1 MAIRVHW
8 GYIKLFVLA
17 GLTLFLFAFAA
28 VRNGHRKVSEPVIHF
43 GGDDNLYIT
52 HENVSNLLIQ
62 NEKEVLNLSK
72 EALDLN
78 TLEFAL
84 NSNPLIK
91 SAEVYVDVNGM
102 LTADI
107 EQKKP
112 IARVQDAT
120 SFYIDDEGGYMPLSS
135 NYTARVPFVVGYIE
149 KNNLSNV
156 FKIAQKVYNDIFLK
170 THVVEI
176 HQTEDLNVS
185 LKLRQHRFD
194 VYLGDL
200 NQLDK
205 KINNLKVFYKKALKE
220 DTLDD
225 YKTINLQFDN
235 QVVCTK
241 N

>member
-1 MAIRVHW
+1 MAIKVHW
-8 GYIKLFVLA
+8 GYVKLVL
-17 GLTLFLFAFAA
+17 LTAVVMFLFAFAS

-43 GGDDNLYIT
+43 MGDHNLYIT

-62 NEKEVLNLSK
+62 NHEEVSNLSK
-72 EALDLN
+72 ETLDLN

-91 SAEVYVDVNGM
+91 SAEVYVDVNGL
-102 LTADI
+102 LTVDI

-120 SFYIDDEGGYMPLSS
+120 SYYVDDEGGYMPLST
-135 NYTARVPFVVGYIE
+135 NYTARVPFVVGKID
-149 KNNLSNV
+149 KNNLGNV
-156 FKIAQKVYNDIFLK
+156 FKIAQKVYNDTFLK
-170 THVVEI
+170 QHVVEI
-176 HQTEDLNVS
+176 HQNEAQKMS
-185 LKLRQHRFD
+185 LKLRQHDFE

-200 NQLDK
+200 SQLDK

-220 DTLDD
+220 KTLND
-225 YKTINLQFDN
+225 YNKINLQFDN

>member
-1 MAIRVHW
+1 MADKVHW
-8 GYIKLFVLA
+8 GYVKLILLT
-17 GLTLFLFAFAA
+17 GLVSFLFAFAS
-28 VRNGHRKVSEPVIHF
+28 VRNGQRKVSEPAIHF
-43 GGDDNLYIT
+43 QGDNNLYIT
-52 HENVSNLLIQ
+52 RENVSNLLIQ
-62 NEKEVLNLSK
+62 KEKGVLNMNK
-72 EALDLN
+72 ETLDLN

-84 NSNPLIK
+84 NSNQFIK
-91 SAEVYVDVNGM
+91 SAQVYVDVNGL

-112 IARVQDAT
+112 IARVQDDT
-120 SFYIDDEGGYMPLSS
+120 SFYIDDQGGYMPLSS
-135 NYTARVPFVVGYIE
+135 NFTARVPFVVGHIE
-149 KNNLSNV
+149 KNNMSNV

-176 HQTEDLNVS
+176 HQDENLKVS

-220 DTLDD
+220 DTLND

>member
-1 MAIRVHW
+1 MAFKIHW
-8 GYIKLFVLA
+8 GYVKLVVLTC
-17 GLTLFLFAFAA
+17 LVLFLFAFAS

-43 GGDDNLYIT
+43 SGDDNLYIT

-62 NEKEVLNLSK
+62 KDKEVLNLSK
-72 EALDLN
+72 ETLDLK

-84 NSNPLIK
+84 NSDPLIK
-91 SAEVYVDVNGM
+91 SAQVYIDVNGL

-107 EQKKP
+107 EQKQP
-112 IARVQDAT
+112 IARVQDTT
-120 SFYIDDEGGYMPLSS
+120 SYYVDDEGGYMPLSS
-135 NYTARVPFVVGYIE
+135 NYTARVPFVVGHIE

-156 FKIAQKVYNDIFLK
+156 FNIAQKVYNDAFLK
-170 THVVEI
+170 KHVTEI
-176 HQTEDLNVS
+176 HQNEDQNIY
-185 LKLRQHRFD
+185 LKLRQHSFE

-205 KINNLKVFYKKALKE
+205 KINNLKAFYKKALQEK
-220 DTLDD
+220 TLND